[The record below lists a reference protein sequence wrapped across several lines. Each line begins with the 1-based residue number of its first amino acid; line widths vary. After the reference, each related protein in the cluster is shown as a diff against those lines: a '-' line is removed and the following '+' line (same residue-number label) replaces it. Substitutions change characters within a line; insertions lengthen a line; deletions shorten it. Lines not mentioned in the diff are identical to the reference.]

1 MASDNHAHFA
11 RVGFTV
17 LAGVA
22 AIVGTL
28 IYLGGF
34 GDRGD
39 LVMGETYSETPM
51 SGLSVGS
58 EVNFRGVKVGQ
69 VRAIS
74 FVGAAY
80 PEAEEK
86 DRQTILV
93 RIAFDARQLAFEGED
108 EAEDALRSLVAKG
121 LRATVTSS
129 GVTGLSKIEMNFP
142 DDPAPLAPISWRP
155 EDPCIPPQPSMLTSF
170 TSSASEVMR
179 RLGKIDF
186 AAAWSNVTT
195 IAESVASLTQNADTL
210 VESQRARVDAILQNL
225 EETTGSLK
233 ELVSE
238 LKDDPSLL
246 LRAVERPPLPETAK

>member
-34 GDRGD
+34 GGRGD
-39 LVMGETYSETPM
+39 LVMGETYSETPV

-69 VRAIS
+69 VREIS

-80 PEAEEK
+80 PDAEEK

-108 EAEDALRSLVAKG
+108 EADDALRALVAKG

-129 GVTGLSKIEMNFP
+129 GVTGLSKMELNFP
-142 DDPAPLAPISWRP
+142 RSAVNDQQISWRP
-155 EDPCIPPQPSMLTSF
+155 RYVCIPPGVCS
-170 TSSASEVMR
+170 
-179 RLGKIDF
+179 
-186 AAAWSNVTT
+186 
-195 IAESVASLTQNADTL
+195 
-210 VESQRARVDAILQNL
+210 
-225 EETTGSLK
+225 
-233 ELVSE
+233 
-238 LKDDPSLL
+238 
-246 LRAVERPPLPETAK
+246 TA